1 MAIVLASQSPR
12 RQELLARIG
21 VEDFKTLSLD
31 IDESYP
37 EGLSPEDTVRYIAK
51 KKCDAAAALCAPDD
65 LIITA
70 DTMVFLGNDRLGKPH
85 DETDAFRMLRALS
98 GRAHTVCTG
107 VSVRRGAQE
116 ERFAVSTRVFFRPMT
131 DDEIRAYIKTGA
143 QIELNFSQH
152 GWDEY
157 YEDYP
162 TLSYTRTMN
171 YVEIPF
177 LAHLAFGKDR
187 GLQFFIHA
195 GPQIGF
201 LLGDS
206 EKIDGDWDGTV
217 AESYTNITVEQHGK
231 AIDNKF
237 DYGIAG
243 GAGIELRTKAGN
255 FIVEGRYYYALS
267 DFYGS
272 TKKDFFSRSAH
283 GVITAKITYLFDLK
297 K

>member
-1 MAIVLASQSPR
+1 MNLRTIIIFALLVCACILPLHAQVGEQRHNFAVGVNGGINLNSVSFSPSVK
-12 RQELLARIG
+12 QKNLMGINGG
-21 VEDFKTLSLD
+21 VTA
-31 IDESYP
+31 
-37 EGLSPEDTVRYIAK
+37 RYISEK
-51 KKCDAAAALCAPDD
+51 YFSMIC
-65 LIITA
+65 
-70 DTMVFLGNDRLGKPH
+70 
-85 DETDAFRMLRALS
+85 
-98 GRAHTVCTG
+98 
-107 VSVRRGAQE
+107 
-116 ERFAVSTRVFFRPMT
+116 
-131 DDEIRAYIKTGA
+131 GA

-217 AESYTNITVEQHGK
+217 ADSY
-231 AIDNKF
+231 
-237 DYGIAG
+237 
-243 GAGIELRTKAGN
+243 TKAGN

-283 GVITAKITYLFDLK
+283 GVITAKVTYLFDLK